1 MVQIIVHRIMNR
13 YVLSARVCGSN
24 ALLRF
29 RFKYPFDLLKVKP
42 GLEIDVLD
50 CEFSNT
56 TKLMNC
62 NSIRDNSIMQCHKRT
77 YMDLIHDF

>member
-1 MVQIIVHRIMNR
+1 MVKIRVHRIINR

-29 RFKYPFDLLKVKP
+29 RFKYPFNLLKVKS
-42 GLEIDVLD
+42 GLEIQVLD

-62 NSIRDNSIMQCHKRT
+62 NSIGDNSIMQCHKRT

>member
-1 MVQIIVHRIMNR
+1 MVQIIVHRIVNR

-29 RFKYPFDLLKVKP
+29 RFKYPFNLLKVKP
-42 GLEIDVLD
+42 GLEIDVLE
-50 CEFSNT
+50 CEFSNS